1 MNTQNCD
8 TLLLT
13 EVQKG
18 ASNSIAILRLLTNEH
33 FIEACS
39 LQGLEAALTNI
50 ADAGELPLT
59 HSTLRKAIEKRR
71 QKRAEIDALIDRV
84 KQLSVLKELILQH
97 LETENRSTADIPA
110 AIMPKEDTAGSSGSN
125 LAPGYPTA
133 EDKELAA
140 AVQAADG
147 LLIAKLLLNKAFMS
161 RCSAEG
167 ISQIQQKL
175 QQSSPYPTLL
185 TLLHPYSTTTNS

>member
-97 LETENRSTADIPA
+97 LEAENRSTADVPA
-110 AIMPKEDTAGSSGSN
+110 AIMPKEDTTDSSGSN
-125 LAPGYPTA
+125 SAPVYPTA